1 MQMMKHMPLKV
12 DADAINEPQ
21 TKAHLLLQ
29 SHFGRSNLTADLASD
44 RRDIVERSLRL
55 LQACVD
61 VISSNG
67 WLTPA
72 IQAMEVSQM
81 VVQGMWDKDSQLLQL
96 PHFDKKLAK
105 RCEAAGV
112 EGVFDLMDMEE
123 AERHKLLQLSPQAL
137 ADVARVC
144 NRFPNVE
151 VTYELSCGD
160 VAVQTGDSVKIKV
173 QMEREMVGTDKVVPP
188 VFAPHFP
195 KPKEEG
201 WWLVIGEPAT
211 NTLLSVK
218 RVNLGVKSVSQLD
231 FTAPDAGR
239 RDLKLFFMCD
249 SWIGCDQE
257 FDISLTVED
266 AMDQD

>member
-1 MQMMKHMPLKV
+1 MGSEFESVPMRRREERALMQMMKHMPLKV

-112 EGVFDLMDMEE
+112 E
-123 AERHKLLQLSPQAL
+123 
-137 ADVARVC
+137 
-144 NRFPNVE
+144 
-151 VTYELSCGD
+151 
-160 VAVQTGDSVKIKV
+160 
-173 QMEREMVGTDKVVPP
+173 
-188 VFAPHFP
+188 
-195 KPKEEG
+195 
-201 WWLVIGEPAT
+201 
-211 NTLLSVK
+211 
-218 RVNLGVKSVSQLD
+218 
-231 FTAPDAGR
+231 
-239 RDLKLFFMCD
+239 
-249 SWIGCDQE
+249 
-257 FDISLTVED
+257 
-266 AMDQD
+266 